1 MDVIKSALKNNYE
14 TRMEKIK
21 EIDKLMLRGASL
33 CLIVALILAWCL
45 IGVYTLNSFRSFFE
59 GNPDRVLSAH
69 LDFLIMS
76 SLIFGLAAT
85 HVPLKSIIK
94 WFMVVGAFTNSST
107 FLVFAIFPISDPASD
122 LYATDLLANDIFE
135 YGRYMSFI
143 ITTIG
148 FGGGAVAVFK
158 STF

>member
-1 MDVIKSALKNNYE
+1 
-14 TRMEKIK
+14 MEKLK
-21 EIDKLMLRGASL
+21 EIDKLLLQGASL
-33 CLIVALILAWCL
+33 CLIVALILAWVL
-45 IGVYTLNSFRSFFE
+45 IGIYTINAFTLFFS

-85 HVPLKSIIK
+85 HVPLKPIFK
-94 WFMVVGAFTNSST
+94 WFMVIGAFTNSSA

-122 LYATDLLANDIFE
+122 LYATDLLANDIFKFCQ
-135 YGRYMSFI
+135 YISFL

-148 FGGGAVAVFK
+148 FGGAAVTVFK
-158 STF
+158 STFLRNK

>member
-1 MDVIKSALKNNYE
+1 MKKL
-14 TRMEKIK
+14 K

-45 IGVYTLNSFRSFFE
+45 IGIYTIGVFRSIFP

-85 HVPLKSIIK
+85 HVPLKSVVK
-94 WFMVVGAFTNSST
+94 WFIVIGAFTNSTT
-107 FLVFAIFPISDPASD
+107 FLIFAIFPTSDPASE
-122 LYATDLLANDIFE
+122 LYTADFLANDIFI
-135 YGRYMSFI
+135 YCRYMSFI

-148 FGGGAVAVFK
+148 FGGGAIAVLK
-158 STF
+158 STFSRSE